1 MIALFGIIPFYL
13 VIGAFVSHGHTHRP
27 ESPLDSLFPLMPAW
41 SLVYM
46 SLFLAVL
53 LPVFVVHQ
61 QELIRRV
68 VWMFLSTWLIAYAIF
83 LLYPTAAPLHAKVS
97 GSSFTD
103 LVMRGLY

>member
-1 MIALFGIIPFYL
+1 MLEVQAPSFGSRLWSDIRGAGALFLRPQRLTVPMVVLFGIIPFYL
-13 VIGAFVSHGHTHRP
+13 VIGAFVSTGPTHRP

-41 SLVYM
+41 SLVYL

-68 VWMFLSTWLIAYAIF
+68 VWMFLSA
-83 LLYPTAAPLHAKVS
+83 
-97 GSSFTD
+97 
-103 LVMRGLY
+103 